1 MGEGGILGFS
11 RKQKLNTGI
20 STDKELVG
28 ISDALGLMMWTKY
41 FIEAQ
46 GYSID
51 SNILFQDNQSNILIA
66 KNGRISAVKKSKHIK
81 NRYFLITDKLH
92 EEDLEIRYNPTGE
105 MLADY
110 QSNPHQVNIF
120 CTMMAHLM
128 NFPINYNGDKE
139 RRKTHPFLMP
149 KIAAGTKGEELK
161 KNSVGGSMK
170 SNNTALGKIRLLMEI
185 EFINLQ
191 RSHFTNRLRGRRG
204 NKGVCWTDTFRVAY
218 SIGLETTV
226 CTQWVVNTRP
236 SYNT

>member
-139 RRKTHPFLMP
+139 HRKTHPFLMP

-161 KNSVGGSMK
+161 KNTVGGSMK
-170 SNNTALGKIRLLMEI
+170 INKTALGILRLLMEMECI
-185 EFINLQ
+185 KLQINQ
-191 RSHFTNRLRGRRG
+191 CPNMSRHRQD
-204 NKGVCWTDTFRVAY
+204 NKGVCWTDTVHMA
-218 SIGLETTV
+218 
-226 CTQWVVNTRP
+226 
-236 SYNT
+236 